1 MTRGTADRRPG
12 GCVGATN
19 ARDRADARGLARR
32 APQHRAAAWAV
43 LLAVSCVPPAA
54 RAESAFAAY
63 EGGDYSAAARGYL
76 DAAERG
82 DRLAAFNLA
91 MMLFRGEAPGSREV
105 AVAWLR
111 RSAEQGMTQAQ
122 YNLGLLYENGTGVER
137 SLAAATGWWE
147 RAAEQGHIEAQV
159 ATGTQYFL
167 GRGAPHD
174 EAVACRWYERAAA
187 SGHGGAQYLAA
198 SCYEHGYGGWPQDT
212 ERARYWY
219 VQAARGGDVAAQAK
233 ARALAREP

>member
-1 MTRGTADRRPG
+1 MSRRSVEPRTR
-12 GCVGATN
+12 VATDALCAGYRAN
-19 ARDRADARGLARR
+19 ARELACRARR
-32 APQHRAAAWAV
+32 GAVAAAV
-43 LLAVSCVPPAA
+43 LLAASFVPVCAH
-54 RAESAFAAY
+54 AESAFAAY
-63 EGGDYSAAARGYL
+63 ERGDYPSAARGYL

-91 MMLFRGEAPGSREV
+91 MMLFRGETPGSREV

-137 SLAAATGWWE
+137 SLATATEWWE

-174 EAVACRWYERAAA
+174 EAMACRWYERAALN
-187 SGHGGAQYLAA
+187 GHAGAQYLAA
-198 SCYEHGYGGWPQDT
+198 SCYEHGYGAWPRDT

-219 VQAARGGDVAAQAK
+219 LQAARSGDVAARAK